1 MAKKTQRKK
10 LIEKLDK
17 IFSIYIRRRN
27 AINDIAECFTCGKQ
41 DHWKK
46 LQNGHFQSRKHYSTR
61 WHEQNCQVQCAGC
74 NVFRY
79 GEQFKFARNLD
90 NTFYD
95 GLADELHIE
104 ANKTVKLDNTDLQM
118 LIEKYEMLIKE
129 LDT

>member
-1 MAKKTQRKK
+1 MAKRTQRKK
-10 LIEKLDK
+10 LVDKLDK
-17 IFSIYIRRRN
+17 VFSIYIRRRF
-27 AINDIAECFTCGKQ
+27 AKDDIAECFTCGKQ

-61 WHEQNCQVQCAGC
+61 WNEKNCQVQCSGC

-79 GEQFKFARNLD
+79 GEQYKFSKNLD
-90 NTFYD
+90 NTYYS
-95 GLADELHIE
+95 GLAEELHIE
-104 ANKTVKLDNTDLQM
+104 ANKTVKLDNTDLEM

>member
-27 AINDIAECFTCGKQ
+27 AINDVAECFTCGKQ

-61 WHEQNCQVQCAGC
+61 WHEQNCQVQCASC
-74 NVFRY
+74 NVFRF
-79 GEQFKFARNLD
+79 GEQYKFFKNLD
-90 NTFYD
+90 NTYYS
-95 GLADELHIE
+95 GLAEELHIE
-104 ANKTVKLDNTDLQM
+104 ANKTVKLDNTDLEM
-118 LIEKYEMLIKE
+118 LIEKYEMLIKL
-129 LDT
+129 LDN

>member
-1 MAKKTQRKK
+1 MAKRTQRKK
-10 LIEKLDK
+10 LVDKLDK
-17 IFSIYIRRRN
+17 VFSIYIRRRY
-27 AINDIAECFTCGKQ
+27 AKDDIAECFTCGKQ

-61 WHEQNCQVQCAGC
+61 WNEKNCQVQCSGC

-79 GEQFKFARNLD
+79 GEQYKFSKNLD
-90 NTFYD
+90 NTYYS
-95 GLADELHIE
+95 GLAEELHIE
-104 ANKTVKLDNTDLQM
+104 ANKTVKLDNTDLEM

>member
-10 LIEKLDK
+10 IIEKLDK
-17 IFSIYIRRRN
+17 VFSIYIRRRF
-27 AINDIAECFTCGKQ
+27 AKNDIAECFTCGKQ

-79 GEQFKFARNLD
+79 GEQYKFALNLD
-90 NTFYD
+90 NTYYS
-95 GLADELHIE
+95 GLAEELHIE
-104 ANKTVKLDNTDLQM
+104 ANKTVKLDNTDLEM
-118 LIEKYEMLIKE
+118 LIEKYKMLIKE

>member
-27 AINDIAECFTCGKQ
+27 AVNDVAECFTCGKQ

-61 WHEQNCQVQCAGC
+61 WQEQNCQVQCASC

-79 GEQFKFARNLD
+79 GEQYKFALNLD
-90 NTFYD
+90 NTYYS
-95 GLADELHIE
+95 GLAEELHIE
-104 ANKTVKLDNTDLQM
+104 ANKTVKLDNTDLEM
-118 LIEKYEMLIKE
+118 LIEKYELLIKL
-129 LDT
+129 LDN